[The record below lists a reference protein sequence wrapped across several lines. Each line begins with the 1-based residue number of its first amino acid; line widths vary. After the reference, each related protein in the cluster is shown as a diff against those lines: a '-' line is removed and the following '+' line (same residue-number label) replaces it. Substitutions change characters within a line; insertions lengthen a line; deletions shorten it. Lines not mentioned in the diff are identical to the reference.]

1 MLQSPS
7 QKPLD
12 GLKVVVTAIDLE
24 QSEHRG
30 IAVYSKA
37 LIGCLKEAGAEVWLL
52 TGVDP
57 AIADSGIKRLP
68 QATRELI
75 RNARV
80 LNALSAG
87 HLKEDEPW
95 IARKFPIARNW
106 LRLGSLMNN
115 FGAMVFSPK
124 NYSAKMIETIHIQSQ
139 IDNPYLRHERLAYL
153 QDLDGILWAK
163 RIFFFSMWRA
173 KLSKGPVCIDLAGFD
188 ALLTTCPLNI
198 SPSINCTFVQTIHD
212 LIPLEYAQTSDNV
225 EVFAK
230 RLAACLPAKRLYV
243 SESTQHKFNSALL
256 TGRSIHSKSSLETV
270 GEVAIQ
276 PPSLKFPEWLF
287 VNSRNQYENAENFPP
302 IDYPPSCYLL
312 RGGANAND
320 QPRARKLKPFSYLLF
335 NSSVEPR
342 KNLLFLVQSYIESNL
357 SSQGIHLCVTGKLK
371 RDAYSADVR
380 DLVKYEPSIILTG
393 YINESTKHDLYL
405 NTLLLLSPS
414 LVEGFGIPVLDSAC
428 LGAPTLAS
436 DCASHRQIQ
445 GLFDFNRNVLLCDTL
460 HTSSWASAMKEL
472 AAANSHLVGQPSE
485 ERQRRLQR
493 YHHIAPQVRQRFTE
507 QISSL
512 LTS

>member
-1 MLQSPS
+1 MLKSLS

-12 GLKVVVTAIDLE
+12 GLRVVVTALDLE
-24 QSEHRG
+24 QAEHRG

-52 TGVDP
+52 TEVDP
-57 AIADSGIKRLP
+57 AIAVSGVKRLP

-75 RNARV
+75 RNARI

-87 HLKEDEPW
+87 HLKESEPW
-95 IARKFPIARNW
+95 IARKFPLARNW
-106 LRLGSLMNN
+106 LRLGNLINSI
-115 FGAMVFSPK
+115 GAMLFSPK
-124 NYSAKMIETIHIQSQ
+124 HYSAKMIESINIHDQ
-139 IDNPYLRHERLAYL
+139 IDNPYLRHERLGYL
-153 QDLDGILWAK
+153 QNLEGVLWARK
-163 RIFFFSMWRA
+163 IFFFSMWKA
-173 KLSKGPVCIDLAGFD
+173 ELNKAPISIDLDGFD
-188 ALLTTCPLNI
+188 ALFTTCPLNI
-198 SPSINCTFVQTIHD
+198 TPSGNCTFIQTVHD
-212 LIPLEYAQTSDNV
+212 LIPLEYAQTPENV
-225 EVFAK
+225 KVFAQ
-230 RLAACLPAKRLYV
+230 RLIACLPARRLYV
-243 SESTQHKFNSALL
+243 SDSTKQKFDSNFIRGL
-256 TGRSIHSKSSLETV
+256 SKAPERRLEHM
-270 GEVAIQ
+270 EKVAIQ
-276 PPSLKFPEWLF
+276 PPSLTFPAWLF
-287 VNSRNQYENAENFPP
+287 GSSQGENVNISPP

-312 RGGANAND
+312 RDANENEH
-320 QPRARKLKPFSYLLF
+320 PKVRRLKPFSYLLF

-357 SSQGIHLCVTGKLK
+357 SSKGINLCVTGKLK
-371 RDAYSADVR
+371 RDSYSAAVR

-445 GLFDFNRNVLLCDTL
+445 GLYDFKSYLLLCNTL
-460 HTSSWASAMKEL
+460 QTGSWASAMRQL
-472 AAANSHLVGQPSE
+472 AATNNHLIHEPAE

-493 YHHIAPQVRQRFTE
+493 YQQISPRVTQAFTK

-512 LTS
+512 LTD

>member
-1 MLQSPS
+1 MLERPS

-12 GLKVVVTAIDLE
+12 GLRVVVTALDLE

-52 TGVDP
+52 TGVEP
-57 AIADSGIKRLP
+57 AIGDSGIKRLP

-75 RNARV
+75 RNARI

-87 HLKEDEPW
+87 HLKESESW
-95 IARKFPIARNW
+95 IARKFPLARNW
-106 LRLGSLMNN
+106 LRLGNVMNN
-115 FGAMVFSPK
+115 IGAMLFSPK
-124 NYSAKMIETIHIQSQ
+124 HYSAKMIESINIHSQ
-139 IDNPYLRHERLAYL
+139 IDNPYLRHERLGYL
-153 QDLDGILWAK
+153 QNLEGVLWAR
-163 RIFFFSMWRA
+163 RIFYFSMWKA
-173 KLSKGPVCIDLAGFD
+173 ELNKNPISIDLTGFD
-188 ALLTTCPLNI
+188 ALFTTCPLNI
-198 SPSINCTFVQTIHD
+198 KPSGNCAFIQTIHD
-212 LIPLEYAQTSDNV
+212 LIPLEYAQTPENV
-225 EVFAK
+225 RVFAQ
-230 RLAACLPAKRLYV
+230 RLVACLPAKRLYV
-243 SESTQHKFNSALL
+243 SESTQQKFNSTL
-256 TGRSIHSKSSLETV
+256 IKSSPRRLKQSFVPLET
-270 GEVAIQ
+270 VAIQ
-276 PPSLKFPEWLF
+276 PPSLTFPKWLF
-287 VNSRNQYENAENFPP
+287 GASKGDKAGDPLPV
-302 IDYPPSCYLL
+302 DYPPSCYLL
-312 RGGANAND
+312 RDASAND
-320 QPRARKLKPFSYLLF
+320 HPKARRLKPFDYLLF

-357 SSQGIHLCVTGKLK
+357 SSQGINLCVTGKLK
-371 RDAYSADVR
+371 RDAYSAAVR

-445 GLFDFNRNVLLCDTL
+445 GLYDFKRCVLLCDTL
-460 HTSSWASAMKEL
+460 NTSSWASAMKEL